1 MIIPLSVVHLL
12 IAGWFRF
19 TVLGVAGHSEVAV
32 GAIRNRPLVSIVIKV
47 YLGWRSASCLVIG
60 VCPSIGVR
68 KVRGV
73 SFWWRGQKLS
83 PYWFWWHWPHLC
95 TVPWMGQSSSFVIR
109 FLFFLLSLEIDKW
122 VFDWNLLTRHWNW
135 IFGSYFFPDLDF
147 LSLPCFSFFS
157 WHQFVAPDRPYR
169 SSGFPKWL
177 YVGFARYW

>member
-1 MIIPLSVVHLL
+1 MITVAGACAVAHIMIIPLSVVHLL

-73 SFWWRGQKLS
+73 SF
-83 PYWFWWHWPHLC
+83 
-95 TVPWMGQSSSFVIR
+95 
-109 FLFFLLSLEIDKW
+109 
-122 VFDWNLLTRHWNW
+122 
-135 IFGSYFFPDLDF
+135 
-147 LSLPCFSFFS
+147 
-157 WHQFVAPDRPYR
+157 
-169 SSGFPKWL
+169 
-177 YVGFARYW
+177 